1 MIGKGC
7 GSKPTALDVL
17 ILINWILKNTSSDE
31 EQIVV
36 AIFGILDKFISKVK
50 IEDDI
55 TSVIIKM
62 QD

>member
-1 MIGKGC
+1 LRFQTNSIISANTHKLGTK
-7 GSKPTALDVL
+7 K
-17 ILINWILKNTSSDE
+17 ITSSDA

-36 AIFGILDKFISKVK
+36 AIFEILDKFIYEVK
-50 IEDDI
+50 IEDGI